1 MHTPQHTQEA
11 AFWPPFCPN
20 QACLQANGPAG
31 AGFFRHGHYTTRVHR
46 RPIPRFLCRACR
58 RTMSSQTFDVTY
70 RLRHPELEEA
80 ILAEVR
86 NGSSYRSVAR
96 TLGINRKTVAR
107 RLKRVRDG
115 GATAV
120 ADRIVSSS
128 R

>member
-1 MHTPQHTQEA
+1 
-11 AFWPPFCPN
+11 
-20 QACLQANGPAG
+20 
-31 AGFFRHGHYTTRVHR
+31 
-46 RPIPRFLCRACR
+46 
-58 RTMSSQTFDVTY
+58 MSSQTFDVTY